1 MKLLTILA
9 LSAFTFAAV
18 APADAADFS
27 PALQEVIAGAKKE
40 NKLELQWGSGMI
52 GNNNVLNNRLFGNVF
67 AELDLLKDF
76 TDLLIKETLIR
87 SSLNCQ

>member
-27 PALQEVIAGAKKE
+27 PAL
-40 NKLELQWGSGMI
+40 
-52 GNNNVLNNRLFGNVF
+52 
-67 AELDLLKDF
+67 
-76 TDLLIKETLIR
+76 
-87 SSLNCQ
+87 